1 MNDVLQYPIIHLRGR
16 YFMQNHW
23 PHKIIG
29 DKVVIRTRDRVCEN
43 ADELLSSKLC
53 FKIIHR
59 CVRDLTNHN
68 SPLAGIFDHR
78 VISDEDIQLLVDTLQ
93 YTLKIQVDLI
103 PRLLPGSAQF
113 FRDRELLNQFVEY
126 VYNYWRHFQ
135 RVIVCDS
142 EGNRFDRRPYQ
153 TFNRTIEMLTNVVR
167 STYRDLQENISG
179 SHPRIY
185 RQVPAGAEIATIA
198 LPHAL
203 PYPTPV
209 YQKLN
214 EIAVIRQVLIYPPLI
229 FNPPMNKRSGTFERV
244 NANPLDHLDL
254 KRENWICYPA
264 KVGALT
270 IMVYFSYKFAELGF
284 SLCNLFE
291 LAEETDLQR
300 KPDAAFLFGIPEE
313 DFPNLGKGKTIFY
326 DDEKN
331 DMLIGAIPD
340 GDAYGYFGYLKK
352 MVLTLHNI
360 VMMKRG
366 RMPFHGALVQL
377 KVRGAAPL
385 TVLTLGDTGAGKSE
399 SLEAFRQI
407 GQEEIEQITIIA
419 DDMGSLVHE
428 MDGGV
433 SGYGTETGAFIRL
446 DDLQTGYAFGQ
457 MDRTIIMSPDQVN
470 ARVVLPVTTYDTI
483 TRGYPIDVVLYANNY
498 TEVQAGD
505 STIRWFKDA
514 KEALPVFRAG
524 NVMSKGTT
532 TTTGLT
538 ATYFANVFGPEQYQ
552 AVHEKLATEYFGAL
566 FKKQVLVG
574 ELCTQLGIP
583 GMEQAGPERAAREL
597 LELAKKRRCL

>member
-1 MNDVLQYPIIHLRGR
+1 
-16 YFMQNHW
+16 MQNHW
-23 PHKIIG
+23 PYKIIG

-59 CVRDLTNHN
+59 CVRDLSRHN
-68 SPLAGIFDHR
+68 SPLVKIFDHR
-78 VISDEDIQLLVDTLQ
+78 VISDEDVQLLVDTLQ
-93 YTLKIQVDLI
+93 YALKVQVDLI
-103 PRLLPGSAQF
+103 PRLLPGSEQF
-113 FRDRELLNQFVEY
+113 LRDRELLNQFVEY
-126 VYNYWRHFQ
+126 LYNYWRHFQ

-153 TFNRTIEMLTNVVR
+153 TFNRTVETLTNVVR

-179 SHPRIY
+179 NHPRIY

-198 LPHAL
+198 LPRDI
-203 PYPTPV
+203 PYPAPI

-229 FNPPMNKRSGTFERV
+229 FNPPMNKRSGSFERV
-244 NANPLDHLDL
+244 DKNPLEGLEL

-264 KVGALT
+264 KVGPLT

-291 LAEETDLQR
+291 LAEEADIQR
-300 KPDAAFLFGIPEE
+300 KPDAAYLFGVPDE
-313 DFPNLGKGKTIFY
+313 DFPALGKGKTIFY
-326 DDEKN
+326 DDEQN
-331 DMLIGAIPD
+331 DMLVAAVPD
-340 GDAYGYFGYLKK
+340 SDTYGYFGYLKK

-366 RMPFHGALVQL
+366 RMPFHGALISL
-377 KVRGAAPL
+377 KVRGAEPM
-385 TVLTLGDTGAGKSE
+385 TVLIIGDTGAGKSE

-407 GQEEIEQITIIA
+407 GKDEIEQVTIIA
-419 DDMGSLVHE
+419 DDMGSLVLQAG
-428 MDGGV
+428 GGV
-433 SGYGTETGAFIRL
+433 VGYGTETGAFIRL
-446 DDLQTGYAFGQ
+446 DDLQNGYAFGQ

-470 ARVVLPVTTYDTI
+470 ARVVLPVTTYNTI
-483 TRGYPIDVVLYANNY
+483 MKGYPIDVVLYANNY
-498 TEVQAGD
+498 TPIPEGE
-505 STIRWFKDA
+505 STITWFEDA
-514 KEALPVFRAG
+514 SQALKVFRDG

-538 ATYFANVFGPEQYQ
+538 ATYFANVFGPQQYQ
-552 AVHEKLATEYFGAL
+552 DVHEKIAKDYFKAF
-566 FKKQVLVG
+566 FKNGVRVG
-574 ELCTQLGIP
+574 ELNTQLGIN
-583 GMEQAGPERAAREL
+583 GLEQNGPKRAAREL
-597 LELAKKRRCL
+597 LELAKNRKTRKV